1 MFTRLG
7 SIVLIAAVLPACA
20 GAPRAQVF
28 PELPRYIEAG
38 KTVEITDVNGET
50 RTFDGPGKVGGYAV
64 LNVNAEMGLGAGW
77 QAFARINNLFDRRY
91 ASGGALAENPFVGGS
106 VQANSDHWRRESFV
120 APGAPRAAW
129 VGVRYSF
136 GGR

>member
-1 MFTRLG
+1 MPG
-7 SIVLIAAVLPACA
+7 PPPQALPTSSADL
-20 GAPRAQVF
+20 RA
-28 PELPRYIEAG
+28 I
-38 KTVEITDVNGET
+38 TVALARQMLASV
-50 RTFDGPGKVGGYAV
+50 
-64 LNVNAEMGLGAGW
+64 GAGW

-106 VQANSDHWRRESFV
+106 FQANSDHWRRESFV

>member
-1 MFTRLG
+1 MKALAEETYG
-7 SIVLIAAVLPACA
+7 KIARRDAPPKRVRHKEPPAVT
-20 GAPRAQVF
+20 
-28 PELPRYIEAG
+28 E
-38 KTVEITDVNGET
+38 

-106 VQANSDHWRRESFV
+106 FQANSDHWRRESFV
-120 APGAPRAAW
+120 APGAPRAA
-129 VGVRYSF
+129 
-136 GGR
+136 